1 MKSFSELAQSVK
13 FSKQGSQTMLMR
25 KDCDLEFIGAGR
37 SAFVFKIRS
46 TDKVLKVFFPP
57 FTEVAKEEAEVY
69 KALGETPFY
78 PVLYDSGD
86 NYIVID
92 FVQGNTLFSCLEKGI
107 PITHRHIQKVDEA
120 LRFARKRGLNPSD
133 IHLRNILITP
143 AGGIKL
149 IDVARFRQTKDCSQ
163 WDDLK
168 NAFYA
173 IYSHRIFPKKIP
185 ASLLNLIAFIYK
197 KCEACLQKTEKVKAN
212 RASRRSFPSG
222 EDCL

>member
-1 MKSFSELAQSVK
+1 MKSFSELAQSVE
-13 FSKQGSQTMLMR
+13 FSKRGSRTVLKK

-57 FTEVAKEEAEVY
+57 FAEVAKEEAEVY
-69 KALGETPFY
+69 KVLEETPFY
-78 PVLYDSGD
+78 PALYDSGD

-92 FVQGNTLFSCLEKGI
+92 YVQGNTLFSCLEKGI
-107 PITHRHIQKVDEA
+107 PVTHEYIEKVDEA
-120 LRFARKRGLNPSD
+120 LMLARKKGLNPSD

-143 AGGIKL
+143 EDGLKI

-168 NAFYA
+168 NAFYK
-173 IYSHRIFPKKIP
+173 IYSNRIFPNKVP
-185 ASLLNLIAFIYK
+185 AALLNFIAFIYK
-197 KCEACLQKTEKVKAN
+197 KYEACLQKIANVKAR
-212 RASRRSFPSG
+212 RAHRRSFPSG